1 MGIRNVKREEL
12 ARLECKSLDARFLTE
27 IQQGLNCSPFEARA
41 VLQVVHETYVPFL
54 GEFAPSAPPGKITL
68 VAVSADEPAG
78 KPVAECEK
86 CTVCLTLH
94 RGAEDD
100 QVLQGQGPAGFRQA
114 RIPDLCQ
121 EALSQ
126 GGLLTREDLAY
137 HVFFAHPR
145 TISRDLAALRQQAP
159 QVPVPLRST
168 VHDIGP
174 VLSHRV
180 EIVRLALDG
189 KTTSEI
195 CAILRHSPAAV
206 TNYVATF
213 SRVAYLAREG
223 LQVSQIAFLLRRGKG
238 LIQRYVELLKEC
250 DDDRNKAYHLD
261 ELLRVSE
268 AVSVAKGGPC

>member
-27 IQQGLNCSPFEARA
+27 IQQGLGCSPFEGRA
-41 VLQVVHETYVPFL
+41 VLQVVHETFLPFL
-54 GEFAPSAPPGKITL
+54 DEFAPSAPPGKITL

-86 CTVCLTLH
+86 RTVCLTLH

-100 QVLQGQGPAGFRQA
+100 RVLQEQGPAGFRQA
-114 RIPDLCQ
+114 RLVDLCQ

-126 GGLLTREDLAY
+126 GGLLTREDLAF
-137 HVFFAHPR
+137 HVFFVHPR
-145 TISRDLAALRQQAP
+145 TISRDLAALRKQASE
-159 QVPVPLRST
+159 VPVPLRST

-174 VLSHRV
+174 VLTHRV

-195 CAILRHSPAAV
+195 CALLRHSPAAV

-213 SRVAYLAREG
+213 SRVAYLAREE

-238 LIQRYVELLKEC
+238 LVQQYVELLKEC
-250 DDDRNKAYHLD
+250 DDDRNKADHLD

-268 AVSVAKGGPC
+268 AKSVAKGGPR